1 MIHKLKWKF
10 IGIANA
16 SVFLVLIIVLLNV
29 NLISYHK
36 VTTDAYALLDSIYEN
51 DGSIPSQDKQGDYSY
66 QLTPETRFE
75 TRYFILTCENGLLTL
90 IGDHIAAVESDD
102 LGDFANF
109 INDKEDGNG
118 MVTWNNMK
126 YAYLRKTKDD
136 GSVEMIFMDCT
147 KRMYASHMTSVYSI
161 YIGLSSMLLFFLI
174 LTFFSKKAIAPL
186 VRNMEAQKQFI
197 TNASHELKTPLAV
210 ISANTEVMEM
220 MDGGNEWTE
229 STKRQVKRMSELV
242 SQLVILSKLEEKK
255 DIVLTDVDFS
265 AQVEELSDSFRSLA
279 ETDGITLTSS
289 IAPSLHVLAEE
300 RGSHELAS
308 ILMDNA
314 LKYCDQGG
322 SVEVSLQAKGK
333 QVLLEVT
340 NDYSQGKDVDYSK
353 FFERFYRED
362 QSHNSKKKGFGI
374 GLSMASSLTNLFKG
388 KINVNWKDGKIK
400 FSVYLPAYMKKEK
413 DE

>member
-1 MIHKLKWKF
+1 MQRKNMIHKLKWKF

-136 GSVEMIFMDCT
+136 GSVEMIFMDEN
-147 KRMYASHMTSVYSI
+147 MISYYSI
-161 YIGLSSMLLFFLI
+161 IIISRIIDCCRNVVAEIMVAI
-174 LTFFSKKAIAPL
+174 L
-186 VRNMEAQKQFI
+186 
-197 TNASHELKTPLAV
+197 
-210 ISANTEVMEM
+210 
-220 MDGGNEWTE
+220 
-229 STKRQVKRMSELV
+229 
-242 SQLVILSKLEEKK
+242 
-255 DIVLTDVDFS
+255 
-265 AQVEELSDSFRSLA
+265 
-279 ETDGITLTSS
+279 
-289 IAPSLHVLAEE
+289 
-300 RGSHELAS
+300 
-308 ILMDNA
+308 
-314 LKYCDQGG
+314 
-322 SVEVSLQAKGK
+322 
-333 QVLLEVT
+333 
-340 NDYSQGKDVDYSK
+340 
-353 FFERFYRED
+353 FYRHPLNKLH
-362 QSHNSKKKGFGI
+362 SPGK
-374 GLSMASSLTNLFKG
+374 NLPPVK
-388 KINVNWKDGKIK
+388 
-400 FSVYLPAYMKKEK
+400 
-413 DE
+413 